1 MSGGVGELEETKET
15 KWNRRKKEECEIWW
29 RII

>member
-15 KWNRRKKEECEIWW
+15 KWNRRKKRSVKFGGE
-29 RII
+29 